1 MRLALISDIH
11 GNLPALE
18 AVLAAICRHAPD
30 QIISLGDQVNLGP
43 SPKEVLALLKAESVT
58 CLHGNHERY
67 ILSAMAGDPGY
78 AGANFNFL
86 RFHAKILTPEEITFP
101 RELRMGHLVFTHA
114 MPGDDRFPVFHV
126 KQCTELLRQMD
137 FPKPTQIFCGHGHN
151 PRQYRVGNLTLS
163 VVGSV
168 GCMDDGIPGAA
179 PYTIVDVEGDAVAAH
194 TYFAQY
200 DVTPIPRLYRASG
213 MAEAYPIM
221 AHIAC
226 LQATTNKEILLGFAA
241 RANALAKEKGEAL
254 VSEETWAQVDGEF
267 SWPDGVGTKEFWK
280 RV

>member
-18 AVLAAICRHAPD
+18 SVLAAIRHHAPD

-43 SPKEVLALLKAESVT
+43 SPREVLALLRKNNVT

-78 AGANFNFL
+78 DGANFNFL
-86 RFHAKILTPEEITFP
+86 RYHAKLLAPEDITFP
-101 RELRMGHLVFTHA
+101 KELRMGHLVFTHA
-114 MPGDDRFPVFHV
+114 MPDDDRFPVFHV
-126 KQCTELLRQMD
+126 KQCTELLKQMD
-137 FPKPTQIFCGHGHN
+137 FPEPIHIFCGHGHN
-151 PRQYRVGNLTLS
+151 PRQYRVGNLTLN

-179 PYTIVDVEGDAVAAH
+179 PFTIVDVDGDIVAAH

-200 DVTPIPRLYRASG
+200 DVRLMPALYRASG
-213 MAEAYPIM
+213 MVEHCPIM

-226 LQATTNKEILLGFAA
+226 LQAMTNKECLLGFAA
-241 RANALAKEKGEAL
+241 KANALAKAKGEAH
-254 VSEETWAQVDGEF
+254 VSEETWAQIDREYA
-267 SWPDGVGTKEFWK
+267 WPDGIGTKEFWEIF
-280 RV
+280 

>member
-18 AVLAAICRHAPD
+18 AVLAAIRRHAPD

-43 SPKEVLALLKAESVT
+43 CPREVLALLKAENVT

-67 ILSAMAGDPGY
+67 ILSAIAGDPGY

-86 RFHAKILTPEEITFP
+86 RFHAKILAPEEITFP
-101 RELRMGHLVFTHA
+101 KELRMGHLVFTHA

-126 KQCTELLRQMD
+126 KQCTELLQQMT
-137 FPKPTQIFCGHGHN
+137 FPEPTHIFCGHGHN
-151 PRQYRVGNLTLS
+151 PRQYRVGNLTLN

-179 PYTIVDVEGDAVAAH
+179 PYTIVDVESGAVAAH
-194 TYFAQY
+194 TYFALY
-200 DVTPIPRLYRASG
+200 DVTPIPHLFRASG
-213 MAEAYPIM
+213 MADACPIM

-226 LQATTNKEILLGFAA
+226 LQAMTNKEILLGFAA
-241 RANALAKEKGEAL
+241 RANALAKEKGEVH
-254 VSEETWAQVDGEF
+254 VSEETWAQVDRDF
-267 SWPDGVGTKEFWK
+267 AWPDGVGTKEFWK
-280 RV
+280 KV